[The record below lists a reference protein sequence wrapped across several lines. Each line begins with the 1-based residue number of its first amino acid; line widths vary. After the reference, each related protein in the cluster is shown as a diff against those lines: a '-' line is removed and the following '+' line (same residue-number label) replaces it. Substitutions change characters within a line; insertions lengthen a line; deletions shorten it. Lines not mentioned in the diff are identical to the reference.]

1 MDLNIYNLLMEFYV
15 NNNDYEKTKSTF
27 DEIK

>member
-15 NNNDYEKTKSTF
+15 NNDYEKTKNTF